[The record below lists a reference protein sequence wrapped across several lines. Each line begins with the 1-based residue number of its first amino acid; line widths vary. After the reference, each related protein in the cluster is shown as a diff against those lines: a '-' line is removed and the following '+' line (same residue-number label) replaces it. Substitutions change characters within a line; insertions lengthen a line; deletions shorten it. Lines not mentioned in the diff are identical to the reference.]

1 MDKRAKTDNF
11 LEAIKKHA
19 DAQRE
24 AMRNEIDQ
32 IKEQKIK
39 EAEEKAKYDSEK
51 FIAEKCEAKKHE
63 QTALLAKKT
72 QDGQKKLFLERA
84 RMTDNVFKKAE
95 EKLIEFAKTSE
106 YSEKLIQ
113 SAKEIASLFGN
124 ESCVLYINE
133 RDTAYS
139 DKIKALFNGNA
150 EIKADK
156 TVVIGGIKG
165 YCENMN
171 IIADETLDSKLNSQ
185 KTWFVENSG
194 LSVL

>member
-24 AMRNEIDQ
+24 AMRNEIKQ
-32 IKEQKIK
+32 LKEQKFK
-39 EAEEKAKYDSEK
+39 EAEEKGKYDSEK
-51 FIAEKCEAKKHE
+51 YITKKYEAKKHE
-63 QTALLAKKT
+63 LTALLAKKT
-72 QDGQKKLFLERA
+72 QEGQKKLFLERA
-84 RMTDNVFKKAE
+84 KMTDEIFKKAG
-95 EKLIEFAKTSE
+95 EKLIQFTKTSE

-124 ESCVLYINE
+124 ESCVIYINE

-139 DKIKALFNGNA
+139 DKIKGVFDGDA

-156 TVVIGGIKG
+156 SVVIGGIRG
-165 YCENMN
+165 YCENLN
-171 IIADETLDSKLNSQ
+171 IIADETLDSKLSAQ
-185 KTWFVENSG
+185 KIWFVENSG
-194 LSVL
+194 LSIL

>member
-63 QTALLAKKT
+63 QTALLAMKT

-95 EKLIEFAKTSE
+95 EKLIEFTKTSE